1 MRSAWSSD
9 TAGLH
14 LHTSGFGPEAET
26 QQKKTGQTLM
36 WVEGSSSS
44 KSLKLF
50 LSELQKHA
58 EVITLKRLRTDD
70 VSCVSSSDSPL
81 KGRVSVSRVGVL
93 GAASS
98 FRHARSKAKKL

>member
-1 MRSAWSSD
+1 M
-9 TAGLH
+9 GLQ
-14 LHTSGFGPEAET
+14 LHTSGLGPEAET

-50 LSELQKHA
+50 LSELQKHV
-58 EVITLKRLRTDD
+58 EVITLKRLRRTDD

-81 KGRVSVSRVGVL
+81 KGRVSVSRVSVL